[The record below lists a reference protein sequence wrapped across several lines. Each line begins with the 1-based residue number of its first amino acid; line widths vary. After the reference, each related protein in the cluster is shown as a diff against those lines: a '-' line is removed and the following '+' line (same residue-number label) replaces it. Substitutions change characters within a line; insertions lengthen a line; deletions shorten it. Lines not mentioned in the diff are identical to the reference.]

1 MTTEGIGKTAVA
13 RSFLSQGH
21 RAFGLSNGDL
31 IARKNRRNAWIIE
44 IFLIHAEIQLTHDT
58 RVALS
63 HVEVFEHAT
72 VQFQSVR
79 HSQRRGW
86 SGTHLFECSGFS
98 IPRATQMDTGRTERI

>member
-21 RAFGLSNGDL
+21 RAFGLSNGDR
-31 IARKNRRNAWIIE
+31 IARKNRRNARIIE

-79 HSQRRGW
+79 QRRGW